1 MSQTGQVEQVF
12 VTKKTPLFS
21 LLYAGAGLHMKF
33 SKVLVISVKCSPSGR
48 TPSGQSDPV
57 E

>member
-12 VTKKTPLFS
+12 VAK
-21 LLYAGAGLHMKF
+21 
-33 SKVLVISVKCSPSGR
+33 KVLVISVKCSPSDR